1 MATAVKEEVFEI
13 TRNTTGLATETD
25 LAAATADD
33 SLQIIWQYP
42 VPTGFALVFTA
53 EDILSAY
60 LEDEGVPAECVDATV
75 FVDVV
80 VMDSSRQNVRTIM
93 GVCQYGNIVDFAEV
107 SKLKHMDI
115 SPGEQIIA
123 NEGERVCIR
132 ANSKTSGIATIDA
145 SACYFRLTCK
155 RIRHS
160 LF

>member
-13 TRNTTGLATETD
+13 TRNTTGISEND
-25 LAAATADD
+25 LAAVTVDD
-33 SLQIIWQYP
+33 SLQIVWEYP
-42 VPTGFALVFTA
+42 VPTGYALVFTS
-53 EDILSAY
+53 EDTLSAY
-60 LEDEGVPAECVDATV
+60 LEDDDNPDECIDATV

-93 GVCQYGNIVDFAEV
+93 GVCQYGNIVDFAETN
-107 SKLKHMDI
+107 KLKHMDI
-115 SPGEQIIA
+115 TPGEQIIA

-132 ANSKTSGIATIDA
+132 ANSKTSSEATLDA
-145 SACYFRLTCK
+145 SDSYFRLTCK

>member
-1 MATAVKEEVFEI
+1 MVTGVKEEQFEI
-13 TRNTTGLATETD
+13 TRNTTGLATEID
-25 LAAATADD
+25 ISYATADD

-53 EDILSAY
+53 EDVLSAY
-60 LEDEGVPAECVDATV
+60 LEDDQPTECIDATT

-93 GVCQYGNIVDFAEV
+93 GVCQYGNIVDFSEV

-115 SPGEQIIA
+115 SPGEQIIV

-132 ANSKTSGIATIDA
+132 VNNKTSSYPEVDA
-145 SACYFRLTCK
+145 SDSWFRLTCK